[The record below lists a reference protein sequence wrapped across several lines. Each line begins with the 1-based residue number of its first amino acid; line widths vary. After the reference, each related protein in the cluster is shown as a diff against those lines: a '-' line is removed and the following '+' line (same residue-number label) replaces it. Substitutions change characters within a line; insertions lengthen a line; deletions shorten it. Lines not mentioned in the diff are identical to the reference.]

1 VRGAVS
7 AAHARDIY
15 DRSNV
20 HMVTP
25 VKLMLAVIAF
35 LLMLAFILGMAFIPD
50 DTHKFY

>member
-1 VRGAVS
+1 
-7 AAHARDIY
+7 
-15 DRSNV
+15 
-20 HMVTP
+20 MVTP